1 MKNITEKFCTL
12 LSIFF
17 LISWFYTCVI
27 FTHQIKHSSISFIL
41 FSEIFPFFSCLI
53 VWYPTDRVCLP
64 RQVKPLRIVQHSAL
78 CCSCQKNQNQA
89 SGGDGEYKYL
99 LPVNPANRVNPIS
112 IPKYSKCIQNDI
124 PIPITWWNFF
134 LNILNITDIELLLIW
149 AYILPLLCF

>member
-1 MKNITEKFCTL
+1 MIVHLCHFHPSDKTFKY
-12 LSIFF
+12 FF
-17 LISWFYTCVI
+17 YLIR
-27 FTHQIKHSSISFIL
+27 IKYFRV
-41 FSEIFPFFSCLI
+41 FSCLI

-99 LPVNPANRVNPIS
+99 LPVNPANPVNPIS

-124 PIPITWWNFF
+124 PIPIIWWNFF
-134 LNILNITDIELLLIW
+134 LKILNITDIELLLIW
-149 AYILPLLCF
+149 AYIFAIALLSRLMHFVVSNKWK